1 MPAQVWRGWHWCL
14 MSRGGSM
21 LTKSPTRAFG
31 PSAGENMDIKTNKA
45 QTLQCNADVLKR
57 FSRELME
64 LTQLP
69 RCSIPERWLC
79 EAVQGF
85 ANIVGFDAA
94 WWGQLYL
101 PSDSS
106 SSTFSPSVMM
116 DGSLGLSS
124 TFAQEWHSIS
134 GVDRFAKASMSY
146 LGKAVRGGHD
156 DLPNTD
162 CTEVESFC
170 QRHDILHSMAVTL
183 EFPCNGML
191 FFVSVYRS
199 KTSSEFDKLDAVLM
213 EEFLN
218 HLAYYWKQYLAK
230 IRFDT
235 LPNGWDSYALSN
247 RKGELL
253 YIGKEVRVA
262 LERKYV
268 GWQGS
273 NLPRLISD
281 QLSTAPHT
289 LMSNEKKGII
299 VHHSGDLVALTL
311 CSHQRSSLLSPRELS
326 AARLYAQG
334 LSHKQVARM
343 LGITPATTR
352 TYLRS
357 AYVQLGV
364 SNKVELLSALRQPG
378 E

>member
-1 MPAQVWRGWHWCL
+1 M
-14 MSRGGSM
+14 
-21 LTKSPTRAFG
+21 
-31 PSAGENMDIKTNKA
+31 EINNNKA
-45 QTLQCNADVLKR
+45 STRHGDADLLQR
-57 FSRELME
+57 FSRGLME
-64 LTQLP
+64 LTELP
-69 RCSIPERWLC
+69 RCSMPERWLC

-101 PSDSS
+101 PSDTSS
-106 SSTFSPSVMM
+106 SIFAPSVMM

-124 TFAQEWHSIS
+124 SFAQEWHGIS
-134 GVDRFAKASMSY
+134 GVDRFAKASISY

-156 DLPNTD
+156 DLSDAD
-162 CTEVESFC
+162 CAEVEAFC

-183 EFPCNGML
+183 EFPCSGML
-191 FFVSVYRS
+191 FFVSIYRR
-199 KTSSEFDKLDAVLM
+199 KTSSEFDRLDAVLM

-230 IRFDT
+230 IRFDA

-262 LERKYV
+262 LERKYA

-273 NLPRLISD
+273 SLPRLIAD
-281 QLSTAPHT
+281 QLSTAPNT
-289 LMSNEKKGII
+289 LMSNEHKGIN
-299 VHHSGDLVALTL
+299 VHHCGDLVALTL
-311 CSHQRSSLLSPRELS
+311 CSQQRSSALSPRELS

-334 LSHKQVARM
+334 HSHKQVARM
-343 LGITPATTR
+343 LGITPATAR

-364 SNKVELLSALRQPG
+364 SNKVALLSALRQPG

>member
-1 MPAQVWRGWHWCL
+1 
-14 MSRGGSM
+14 
-21 LTKSPTRAFG
+21 
-31 PSAGENMDIKTNKA
+31 MDINNNKA
-45 QTLQCNADVLKR
+45 QTLSCDADVLKR

-69 RCSIPERWLC
+69 RCSVPERWLC

-101 PSDSS
+101 SSDASS
-106 SSTFSPSVMM
+106 PGSSPRVMM
-116 DGSLGLSS
+116 DGSLGLRSS
-124 TFAQEWHSIS
+124 FAQEWHRIS
-134 GVDRFAKASMSY
+134 GVDRFAKASISY

-156 DLPNTD
+156 DLPDTD
-162 CTEVESFC
+162 CAEVEAFC
-170 QRHDILHSMAVTL
+170 RRHDILHSMAVTL
-183 EFPCNGML
+183 EFPCSGML
-191 FFVSVYRS
+191 FFVSIYRS
-199 KTSSEFDKLDAVLM
+199 ATSRGFDRLDALLM
-213 EEFLN
+213 EEFLT

-230 IRFDT
+230 IRFET
-235 LPNGWDSYALSN
+235 LPNGWDNYALTN

-253 YIGKEVRVA
+253 YIGKAVRVA

-273 NLPRLISD
+273 SLPRLIAD
-281 QLSTAPHT
+281 KLSTTPPA
-289 LMSNEKKGII
+289 LIADENKGII
-299 VHHSGDLVALTL
+299 VHHCGDLIALTL
-311 CSHQRSSLLSPRELS
+311 CSHQRSSALSPRELS
-326 AARLYAQG
+326 AASLYAQG
-334 LSHKQVARM
+334 SSYKQVARM
-343 LGITPATTR
+343 LGITPATAR

-378 E
+378 ES